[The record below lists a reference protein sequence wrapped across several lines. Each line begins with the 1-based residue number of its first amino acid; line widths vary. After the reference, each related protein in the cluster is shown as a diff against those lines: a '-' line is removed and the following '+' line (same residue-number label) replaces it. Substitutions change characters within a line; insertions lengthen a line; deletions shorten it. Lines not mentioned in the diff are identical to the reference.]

1 MLYNRFLISLILCL
15 NSSIVAFSMITGDV
29 ENVKM
34 QPTHGKGMV
43 EAPIPLD
50 QPDVYFDEG
59 AMVLTIVGWD
69 STLPSYG
76 VEVADA
82 CSNIVVSTTIS
93 GYGTDYVY
101 LPASMCSGEA
111 TIIVSTPS
119 GNEYEGTFTVP

>member
-1 MLYNRFLISLILCL
+1 MFYKRFLISLILCL
-15 NSSIVAFSMITGDV
+15 NTTIVAFSMITGDV
-29 ENVKM
+29 ESVRLH
-34 QPTHGKGMV
+34 PTHGNNHV

-50 QPDVYFDEG
+50 QPDVYFDAQ

-76 VEVADA
+76 VEVTDA
-82 CSNIVVSTTIS
+82 CSNVVVSTTIS